1 MPIRTRKR
9 KKYMLRRSGFLHN
22 GVLSCS
28 NQCVTIRSEKPSWL
42 PILKVTV
49 CTLIFGFEKKKCRSL
64 PDFLESFSM
73 VGLEDWEN
81 KSRGRNVSSSNL
93 KSYALHA
100 TGN

>member
-1 MPIRTRKR
+1 MHVAKDELLAPWCLVVFHGSTK
-9 KKYMLRRSGFLHN
+9 
-22 GVLSCS
+22 
-28 NQCVTIRSEKPSWL
+28 CVTIRSERLSWP

-49 CTLIFGFEKKKCRSL
+49 CTLISGFEEKKCPSL
-64 PDFLESFSM
+64 PDVLESSSM

-81 KSRGRNVSSSNL
+81 KPIGRNVSSSSL